1 MPDWLTWQVADSAFP
16 TGAFVHSWGLESAW
30 HHGELDS
37 HDALGKFLDAAVQQA
52 GFATLPL
59 LNAGYQRLEDLE
71 KLDALTEAF
80 LINTVA
86 NRASRVQG
94 RSLLATAARVWPS
107 ESLSALSCRAETI
120 HSHVAPL
127 SGAVFRA
134 IGLSLPAAQQIV
146 LYGTARGVLTA
157 AVRLGIVGS
166 YEAQRLQH
174 ACGPWLDAVATRC
187 SALTPDDLAQTSPIA
202 DLLQSAH
209 DRLYSRLFQS

>member
-1 MPDWLTWQVADSAFP
+1 MSDWLTWQVADSAFP
-16 TGAFVHSWGLESAW
+16 TGAFAHSWGLEAAW
-30 HHGELDS
+30 QHGELES
-37 HDALGKFLDAAVQQA
+37 HDALRQFLDAAVQQA

-59 LNAGYQRLEDLE
+59 LNAAYQRLDDLE
-71 KLDALTEAF
+71 RLDGLTEAF
-80 LINTVA
+80 LINAVA

-94 RSLLATAARVWPS
+94 RSLLATAVRVWPS
-107 ESLSALSCRAETI
+107 ASLSALNRRAEPT
-120 HSHVAPL
+120 HSHLAPL

-134 IGLSLPAAQQIV
+134 IGLSLPSAQQVV

-174 ACGPWLDAVATRC
+174 ACGPWLDAVAARC
-187 SALTPDDLAQTSPIA
+187 GALSPDDLAQTAPVA

>member
-1 MPDWLTWQVADSAFP
+1 MSDWLTWQVADSAFP
-16 TGAFVHSWGLESAW
+16 TGAFAHSWGLEAAW
-30 HHGELDS
+30 HQGEIES
-37 HDALGKFLDAAVQQA
+37 YDALRRFLEAAVHQA

-59 LNAGYQRLEDLE
+59 LNAVYHRLDDLE
-71 KLDALTEAF
+71 RLDALTEVF
-80 LINTVA
+80 LINAVA
-86 NRASRVQG
+86 NRASRIQG
-94 RSLLATAARVWPS
+94 RSLLATAVRVWPS
-107 ESLSALSCRAETI
+107 ASLAALSRRADAT

-146 LYGTARGVLTA
+146 LYGTARGVLAA

-187 SALTPDDLAQTSPIA
+187 SRLAPDDLAQTSPVT

>member
-1 MPDWLTWQVADSAFP
+1 MSDWLTWQVADSAFP
-16 TGAFVHSWGLESAW
+16 TGTFAHSWGLEAAW
-30 HHGELDS
+30 HQGEIES
-37 HDALGKFLDAAVQQA
+37 HDALRRFLDAAVQQT

-59 LNAGYQRLEDLE
+59 LNAVYQRLDDLE
-71 KLDALTEAF
+71 RLDALTEAF
-80 LINTVA
+80 LINAVA
-86 NRASRVQG
+86 NRASRIQG
-94 RSLLATAARVWPS
+94 RSLLATAVRVWPS
-107 ESLSALSCRAETI
+107 ESLAALSRRAEAT

-134 IGLSLPAAQQIV
+134 IDLSLPAAQQIV
-146 LYGTARGVLTA
+146 LYGTARGVLAA

-174 ACGPWLDAVATRC
+174 ACAPWLEAVATRC
-187 SALTPDDLAQTSPIA
+187 SRLTPDDLAQTSPVT